1 MRVLQR
7 SNLEVSRVI
16 SLIPALSG
24 TLHRSDE
31 KSGML
36 THPQTVIYTTTDE
49 AAAPSRPAIG
59 LGVRLRQVS

>member
-1 MRVLQR
+1 MSL
-7 SNLEVSRVI
+7 VI

-24 TLHRSDE
+24 ALHRSDE